1 MHSSAAEN
9 RKKHHLKLLSL
20 GSRSFKIISVNT
32 IKKHVISAFMVSN
45 MSVPICIHFH
55 DRQANSR
62 KTHFLHAK
70 AGTAIAHLSH
80 RNSVCLSVCLSV
92 TWVDQSKRCKLGSLE
107 LQLHCLL
114 PGKL

>member
-45 MSVPICIHFH
+45 MSVAICIHFH

-62 KTHFLHAK
+62 KTHFLRAK

-80 RNSVCLSVCLSV
+80 RNSVCLSVRHMGGSVKKVQARVTGTSTSLSAAWKTLV
-92 TWVDQSKRCKLGSLE
+92 
-107 LQLHCLL
+107 
-114 PGKL
+114 